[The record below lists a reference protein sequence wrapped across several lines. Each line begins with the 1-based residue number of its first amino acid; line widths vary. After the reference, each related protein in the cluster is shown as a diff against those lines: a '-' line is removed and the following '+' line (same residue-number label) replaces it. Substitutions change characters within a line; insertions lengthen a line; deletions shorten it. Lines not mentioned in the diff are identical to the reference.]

1 MPLRSPDSAAMV
13 VRDSK
18 RRGAGWL
25 AGYADI
31 GWSDRLGWYEGFRL
45 IIAVSP
51 KGVVT
56 GFGFSSASLADQPM
70 VETFFIAR
78 HHPDSR
84 LSSVARSP
92 RDAPWPT
99 RVSRAP

>member
-1 MPLRSPDSAAMV
+1 MV

-84 LSSVARSP
+84 LSSVARPP